1 MGLLSV
7 LLWALVSKPLE
18 SPPWPSRIEGFSF
31 QPMRAGDSPDKGKYP
46 SIARIDEDMA
56 LLAGDVKAIRT
67 YSVDGTLAEIP
78 RLAEAHDLKVTL
90 GAWISDDRDRNE
102 KEILQLLKVFLE
114 NNENIERLVVGN
126 EAILRGDQTV
136 EEIIEYL
143 KQVRYTVVVPA
154 STSEPWHIWLKYPE
168 LVEQV
173 DYIAVH
179 LLPYWENIPVDG
191 AVDFV
196 ITQYNKLKEAYPD
209 KPIVIT
215 EVGWPSSGRSREAAV
230 ASLANQATFLRNFI
244 ELADIMGYNYFIME
258 AFDQPWKR
266 KIEGQVGTHWGV
278 YNEQREQKFPF
289 KKDVSNVPNWRI
301 LAAIAIGLA
310 ILFLAL
316 LFRDS
321 AGLKHRGRGFL
332 ALVAYGLA
340 MFTVW
345 MVYRLSLDYM
355 TPGVLIVG
363 ILLVLSALGII
374 LVVLAEAHE
383 FAEALWLKEWRRAEE
398 PGLIPENELP
408 LVSIHVPA
416 YNEPPDMMKETLNAL
431 AKLDYPNFEVL
442 LIDNNTTDPAVWQPV
457 KAHCET
463 LGDRFK
469 FHHVENMAG
478 FKAGALNYILEK
490 TDPDAEVIAVIDS
503 DYQVK
508 PDWLRKMVPYFAD
521 EKMAIVQSP
530 QDYRD
535 GHENLFKAMCLAEYH
550 GFFHIGMVT
559 RNERNAIIQ
568 HGTMTLV
575 RRKVLEDV
583 GGWSEWCITE
593 DAELGLRIFEAGHDA
608 TYIPQSYGKGV
619 MPDTFIDFKKQ
630 RYRWAYGAV
639 LILREHMSEFL
650 GLTKTALTRGQR
662 YHFVAGWLPWLADG
676 LNLVFT
682 LAALSWSLLMIF
694 WPDSFIPPNILFAVL
709 PLTLFFFKLIKIF
722 FLYRLRM
729 NASYRQSL
737 AAGLTGLALSHTISR
752 AMLAGFISRNLGFF
766 RTPKRVKSNRLLQS
780 INDAREE
787 FLILL
792 ALVFAAYAITHL
804 RQDINLLDTKI
815 WVWVLL
821 VQSLPYAASVLVSII
836 SGLPNLPARLI
847 GSIGEVSEKIKN
859 KVTKSTFAD

>member
-1 MGLLSV
+1 MGLLSI

-31 QPMRAGDSPDKGKYP
+31 QPMRAGDSPEEGKYP

-56 LLAGDVKAIRT
+56 LLSGDVKAIRT
-67 YSVDGTLAEIP
+67 YSIDGTLAEIP
-78 RLAEAHDLKVTL
+78 RLAETHDLKVTL

-102 KEILQLLKVFLE
+102 KEILRLLEVFLE
-114 NNENIERLVVGN
+114 NNESIERLVVGN

-191 AVDFV
+191 AVEYV
-196 ITQYNKLKEAYPD
+196 IRRYNELKEAYPD

-244 ELADIMGYNYFIME
+244 EIAETKGYDYFIME
-258 AFDQPWKR
+258 AFDQLWKR
-266 KIEGQVGTHWGV
+266 KIEGRVGTHWGV
-278 YNEQREQKFPF
+278 FNEQREQKFSF

-321 AGLKHRGRGFL
+321 AGLKHQGRGFL

-345 MVYRLSLDYM
+345 MIYRLSLDYM
-355 TPGVLIVG
+355 TPGGLIVG
-363 ILLVLSALGII
+363 ILLVLSALGVI

-383 FAEALWLKEWRRAEE
+383 FAESLWLKEWRRAKK
-398 PGLIPENELP
+398 PDLILENKLP

-416 YNEPPDMMKETLNAL
+416 YNEPPEMMKETLDAL

-442 LIDNNTTDPAVWQPV
+442 VIDNNTTDPAVWQPV
-457 KAHCET
+457 EAHCKT
-463 LGDRFK
+463 LGETFK

-490 TDPDAEVIAVIDS
+490 THPDAEVIAVIDS

-508 PDWLRKMVPYFAD
+508 SGWLRGMVPYFAD

-593 DAELGLRIFEAGHDA
+593 DAELGLRIFEAGYDA

-630 RYRWAYGAV
+630 RYRWAYGAI
-639 LILREHMSEFL
+639 LILREHASQFL
-650 GLTKTALTRGQR
+650 GLKKTALTRGQR

-694 WPDSFIPPNILFAVL
+694 SPDSFIPPSILFAVL
-709 PLTLFFFKLIKIF
+709 PLTLFFFKLIKMF

-729 NASYRQSL
+729 DASYRQSL

-752 AMLAGFISRNLGFF
+752 AILAGFISRNLGFF
-766 RTPKRVKSNRLLQS
+766 RTPKRVKNNRLLQS

-787 FLILL
+787 LLIFL
-792 ALVFAAYAITHL
+792 ALVIAAYAITSL
-804 RQDINLLDTKI
+804 RPDINLLDTKI

-821 VQSLPYAASVLVSII
+821 IQSLPYAASVLVSII
-836 SGLPNLPARLI
+836 SGLPSLPARLI
-847 GSIGEVSEKIKN
+847 GAISEVSEKVKS
-859 KVTKSTFAD
+859 KVAKSTFAD